1 MTRKKQRSQSRR
13 NKKQTNPG
21 VFISNLLGGASKAD
35 QKSAQSTEDSVKGD
49 KNPVSDKNIT
59 RHKADESKNSLAEL
73 ESVVLYKTV
82 LELALVNIA
91 LGGGGQERGGVTG
104 PGQYKTMAPVSST
117 TSAGS
122 GGGSGLSKLMS
133 PVQDLGK
140 SLLGFL
146 LGSPPPSSQQQQ
158 QPQSPAPDPQ
168 LPARRTSAV
177 LQPSAAGTDTLPT
190 SPGRQ
195 RPPGHPALGQSVTS
209 TPVVVRRQNKVA
221 RSETMSRSL
230 ETASVKSSVVREES
244 EDDTTTSTATVSA
257 SQPQPPVKKTRS
269 QSRNSRR
276 RKAKKAAQQKQEDS
290 GDHDGGSRKAP
301 LSLEDGVRSGAVSPC
316 HGSQANTN
324 NGGNQEPELGDSA
337 GSGYSHS
344 RADDGRDVDTVMQRP
359 ASDSSPAPAA
369 EEDNVSQ
376 VVIRRKQSQSQQEA
390 GEASGFVTARS
401 SVVVTA
407 SESGAAST
415 EVSQGHAGEATMEVP
430 RKEELDSQDA
440 ADKEPREVAEAA
452 SGSGAGDAS
461 TQTSVAVELQPEQH
475 SASGPPPPP
484 PLPPPGFLL
493 EGLKLDQLKQEE
505 KLLPPKSCGTLRKN
519 KQLSRK
525 DLLINQLTEVDDS
538 FALFLKTQLNISH
551 DARER
556 SGTDTLSLHTETLN
570 RKKKER
576 RKKTDSECSTGQE
589 PTPTLDIGAGKS
601 PEQQNEGSVAP
612 VPSECDDSTVKG
624 VDQKSS
630 EIPSTEQKC
639 KQKPHEIRDKRQC
652 ASNVRDRPI
661 SVIDFEQGTCNQG
674 GPDNSTAA
682 APPTPASDPE
692 SVIDKTAPSASVV
705 DTSES
710 GDTLPP
716 TVDSNIVSDAKPE
729 VLEKAESPAK
739 PRSSDPPGSGNKV
752 EELGT
757 GGAGA
762 AGDMRVEP
770 DTSAGG
776 AAAGGSKGDTGT
788 GGRIVDLVT
797 YRQGDEIRTM
807 GAAHS
812 EFTKQ
817 NLSKSDS
824 GYSGHDDVED
834 VDDDDDDTAV
844 EHDNGKTSA
853 SKSELTVD
861 QALRKY
867 DRIVEQKSA
876 VEAAPKCRARPRTR
890 VMSEGSEFSDDLSE
904 SDADSQAEHEGRHL
918 VPCSL

>member
-35 QKSAQSTEDSVKGD
+35 QKSVQSTADSVKGD
-49 KNPVSDKNIT
+49 KNLVSDKNIT
-59 RHKADESKNSLAEL
+59 QHKADESKNSLAEL

-91 LGGGGQERGGVTG
+91 LGGGGQERGCVTG

-122 GGGSGLSKLMS
+122 GGSGLSKLMS

-177 LQPSAAGTDTLPT
+177 LQPSAAGTDNLPT

-230 ETASVKSSVVREES
+230 EAASVKSSVVREES

-301 LSLEDGVRSGAVSPC
+301 LSLEDGVRSGVVSPC

-337 GSGYSHS
+337 CSGYSHS
-344 RADDGRDVDTVMQRP
+344 RAGDGRDVDTVTHHP
-359 ASDSSPAPAA
+359 ATDTSPAPVSV
-369 EEDNVSQ
+369 EDNVSQ
-376 VVIRRKQSQSQQEA
+376 VVIRRKQSQQEA

-415 EVSQGHAGEATMEVP
+415 EGSQGQAGEATMEVP

-440 ADKEPREVAEAA
+440 CDKDPREVAEAA

-461 TQTSVAVELQPEQH
+461 TQTSVAVELQPGQH
-475 SASGPPPPP
+475 GASGPPPPP
-484 PLPPPGFLL
+484 PPPPPGFLL

-682 APPTPASDPE
+682 PPAPASDPE
-692 SVIDKTAPSASVV
+692 SVIDKTAPGASVV

-739 PRSSDPPGSGNKV
+739 PRSDPCGSGNQV

-757 GGAGA
+757 GGAAGAGA

-776 AAAGGSKGDTGT
+776 AAAGGSKGDTGS

-797 YRQGDEIRTM
+797 YKQGDEIRTM

-844 EHDNGKTSA
+844 EQDGGKTSA
-853 SKSELTVD
+853 AKSELTVEA
-861 QALRKY
+861 ALRKY

-876 VEAAPKCRARPRTR
+876 AEAAPKCRARPRTR

-904 SDADSQAEHEGRHL
+904 SDVESQAEHEGRHL